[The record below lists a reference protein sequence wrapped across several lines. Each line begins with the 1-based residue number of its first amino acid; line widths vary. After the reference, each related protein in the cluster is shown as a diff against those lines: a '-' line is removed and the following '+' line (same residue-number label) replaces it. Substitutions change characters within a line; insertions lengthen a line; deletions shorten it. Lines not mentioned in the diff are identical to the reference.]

1 LADKRYRFMPVA
13 FMADFAAGRSRI
25 FGWLQQWQAWANAI
39 GGRFEKCPT
48 LAELIGDAGYA

>member
-1 LADKRYRFMPVA
+1 MPVA